1 MRSSVTD
8 WPFKDLVQQGLFNP
22 QNTVQRYKLSKN
34 NEVYVFKL
42 LFIYP
47 RHALAYTYGRILEE
61 ALEAFRIRWNSHRI
75 RPSRTVGC
83 PAGVPDD
90 LYSLPEL
97 TGNMITLWFMNVC
110 IYTYTYNPYKCTYLY
125 AAISIIT

>member
-1 MRSSVTD
+1 M
-8 WPFKDLVQQGLFNP
+8 
-22 QNTVQRYKLSKN
+22 
-34 NEVYVFKL
+34 YVFKL

-47 RHALAYTYGRILEE
+47 RHALAYTYGRILDE

-75 RPSRTVGC
+75 RPSRTAGC

-97 TGNMITLWFMNVC
+97 TGNMITLWFMNVR
-110 IYTYTYNPYKCTYLY
+110 IYTSTYNHTYTCTYLY
-125 AAISIIT
+125 AVISIIT